1 MWTRGYLRAG
11 HLSTMVQEGPPSR
24 ATRCY
29 LLTKWIWLS
38 HITIA
43 IHWHYFA
50 IHHKSTKC
58 PPEWA
63 LILPLLPYAFAIF
76 NVSIVIKC
84 HLILLHCCPMILHY
98 LMLSWNV
105 CLKGLLFFKMFPLP
119 HCHQISV
126 CRGPLFF
133 KTASA
138 ESLSSTSRAAS
149 MMSRVQGITHERD
162 ESESD
167 ERDNTRSTRNTR
179 EKIPELEMIDQSTG
193 GDLFLMFLGQG
204 RSEFAWQT
212 CLQT

>member
-29 LLTKWIWLS
+29 MLSKNHFTPLRATRCHLLSQMNLTQQYQLLPF
-38 HITIA
+38 HLIA
-43 IHWHYFA
+43 
-50 IHHKSTKC
+50 
-58 PPEWA
+58 
-63 LILPLLPYAFAIF
+63 LLPYDIALF
-76 NVSIVIKC
+76 NAVMKCLSEGGSCSSKCFHCHIVIK
-84 HLILLHCCPMILHY
+84 Y
-98 LMLSWNV
+98 LSV
-105 CLKGLLFFKMFPLP
+105 GGPCSSKQPAPRVFPLQVGQRVWCP
-119 HCHQISV
+119 
-126 CRGPLFF
+126 
-133 KTASA
+133 
-138 ESLSSTSRAAS
+138 ESKVTY
-149 MMSRVQGITHERD
+149 ERD

>member
-1 MWTRGYLRAG
+1 
-11 HLSTMVQEGPPSR
+11 
-24 ATRCY
+24 
-29 LLTKWIWLS
+29 
-38 HITIA
+38 
-43 IHWHYFA
+43 
-50 IHHKSTKC
+50 
-58 PPEWA
+58 
-63 LILPLLPYAFAIF
+63 
-76 NVSIVIKC
+76 
-84 HLILLHCCPMILHY
+84 
-98 LMLSWNV
+98 
-105 CLKGLLFFKMFPLP
+105 MFPLP

-204 RSEFAWQT
+204 RSEFA
-212 CLQT
+212 

>member
-1 MWTRGYLRAG
+1 MWTRGYLRGG
-11 HLSTMVQEGPPSR
+11 HLSTMGQEGPPSR

-84 HLILLHCCPMILHY
+84 HLILLHCCPMILHF

-119 HCHQISV
+119 HCHQISALG
-126 CRGPLFF
+126 GPCSSKQPAPRVFPLQVGQRVRCP
-133 KTASA
+133 
-138 ESLSSTSRAAS
+138 ESKVTN
-149 MMSRVQGITHERD
+149 
-162 ESESD
+162 ESD
-167 ERDNTRSTRNTR
+167 VWERKYKN
-179 EKIPELEMIDQSTG
+179 
-193 GDLFLMFLGQG
+193 
-204 RSEFAWQT
+204 
-212 CLQT
+212 

>member
-84 HLILLHCCPMILHY
+84 HLILLHCCPMILHF

-105 CLKGLLFFKMFPLP
+105 CLKGALVLQNVSIATLSSNICP
-119 HCHQISV
+119 
-126 CRGPLFF
+126 RGPLFF
-133 KTASA
+133 KTASV

-149 MMSRVQGITHERD
+149 MMSRVQGNTWKGWKWKWWER
-162 ESESD
+162 
-167 ERDNTRSTRNTR
+167 
-179 EKIPELEMIDQSTG
+179 
-193 GDLFLMFLGQG
+193 
-204 RSEFAWQT
+204 
-212 CLQT
+212 